1 MNSLSK
7 RHFCHVVIVVAQAP
21 SNVEDG
27 DHCDDDE
34 DVGSGMMIAM
44 KMMMIKEKEDEK
56 RKDKKLTI
64 AP

>member
-1 MNSLSK
+1 MFSPRRLRRSLSS
-7 RHFCHVVIVVAQAP
+7 R

-34 DVGSGMMIAM
+34 DVDSWMMIAL
-44 KMMMIKEKEDEK
+44 KMMMTKEKEDEK